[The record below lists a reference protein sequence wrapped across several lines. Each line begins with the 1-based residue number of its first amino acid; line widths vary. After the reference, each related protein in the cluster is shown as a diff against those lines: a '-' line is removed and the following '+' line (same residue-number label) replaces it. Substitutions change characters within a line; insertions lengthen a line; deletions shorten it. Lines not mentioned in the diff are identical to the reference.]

1 MAKFKLNIEE
11 TRTLHHEIVVE
22 AEDEIDIMIA
32 LSLTGDNI
40 EATNIKEFDEYLEN
54 NEIKVLE
61 LAEDKQGESIL
72 DCDEI
77 ERVE

>member
-1 MAKFKLNIEE
+1 MAKFKIKIEE

-40 EATNIKEFDEYLEN
+40 EATNIKESDEYLEN

>member
-1 MAKFKLNIEE
+1 MAKFKIKIEE